1 MADTVSYRPKAG
13 EIPTSPGVYRFRDA
27 TGRVLYVGKAKNLR
41 ARLSNYFAPL
51 GTLHERTRRMV
62 LAASSVSWT
71 VVGTEFE
78 ALQLEF
84 TWIKEFNPPYNVQFR
99 DDKSYP
105 YLAITLRD
113 EVPRVLVTRNRNLK
127 GARYFGPYT
136 KVWAIKD
143 TVDVMLKVFPMR
155 SCSDTTYK
163 RAAQT
168 GRPCLLGDI
177 GKCAAPCVGRVSQEE
192 HKSIALDFAS
202 FMAGNDRSYTQ
213 AITKKMQAAAAEFD
227 YESAAR
233 YRDQLGAM
241 DTALS
246 KSAVVLADGID
257 ADIFGIA
264 HDELAAAVQQF
275 IVRGGR
281 IRGVRSW
288 VVDKELD
295 VDLPEL
301 VEIVLQNAYEDDM
314 KPPRE
319 ILVPVLPEDHEELEE
334 LLSGVRGS
342 GAGRSGI
349 TNGLAVEDD
358 AEESDPPLADELD
371 VEAGNGDTP
380 SAREVD
386 VASPTVE
393 PATASATPVAPA
405 ERGNID
411 RRGNY
416 VPGTDVRGVDI
427 DGPQRRTG
435 GRVSVRVAQRG
446 DKAALAQTVATNAK
460 NALMLYKTR
469 RSGDFVARSQAL
481 ADIQEALGMSEAP
494 LRMECYDVSHLSGTN
509 IVASMVVFEDGLP
522 RKDQYRRFSISDSTD
537 DTESIYQTLTRRLA
551 HLELD
556 AAKDAAVPATG
567 AGGEAVLS
575 AYADGSV
582 VDEPAP
588 RPRFAYRP
596 NLLIVDG
603 GQPQVAAA
611 QRALDDA
618 GVTGIALCGI
628 AKRLE
633 EIWLPDSDF
642 PVILPRNSD
651 ALFLFQRIRD
661 EAHRFAITYQRQ
673 RRSSDITSS
682 LADIPGLG
690 PARVRELLRHFGS
703 VTRLRAAER
712 ESIAE
717 VKGVGERLATQI
729 YESLRS

>member
-1 MADTVSYRPKAG
+1 MANTVSYRPKAG
-13 EIPTSPGVYRFRDA
+13 EIPTSPGVYRFRDV

-51 GTLHERTRRMV
+51 PTLHERTRRMV

-155 SCSDTTYK
+155 SCSDTTY
-163 RAAQT
+163 
-168 GRPCLLGDI
+168 I
-177 GKCAAPCVGRVSQEE
+177 GKCAAPCVGRVSKEE

-246 KSAVVLADGID
+246 KSAVVLTDGTD

-314 KPPRE
+314 RPPRE
-319 ILVPVLPEDHEELEE
+319 ILVPALPEDHAELEE
-334 LLSGVRGS
+334 LLTAVRLSGSRP
-342 GAGRSGI
+342 SGI
-349 TNGLAVEDD
+349 TNGLATEEDP
-358 AEESDPPLADELD
+358 EESDPALADELD
-371 VEAGNGDTP
+371 VATGGLP
-380 SAREVD
+380 
-386 VASPTVE
+386 VE
-393 PATASATPVAPA
+393 PGTASGAALPAQRARPATSTDL
-405 ERGNID
+405 GNVD

-522 RKDQYRRFSISDSTD
+522 RKDQYRRFSIADSTD
-537 DTESIYQTLTRRLA
+537 DTESIYQTLSRRLA
-551 HLELD
+551 HLD
-556 AAKDAAVPATG
+556 D
-567 AGGEAVLS
+567 
-575 AYADGSV
+575 
-582 VDEPAP
+582 DEPKSVEQANGAIDAGAEAGAQVE

-673 RRSSDITSS
+673 RRKADITSS

-690 PARVRELLRHFGS
+690 PARVKELLTHFGS
-703 VTRLRAAER
+703 VTRLRQAPLEAI
-712 ESIAE
+712 SE
-717 VKGVGERLATQI
+717 VKGVGPRLAAQI
-729 YESLRS
+729 YESLRA